1 MANYPVYV
9 CGYVLLLF
17 FLSLGKIGGDN
28 QVQDDLFLFLESCMG
43 K

>member
-1 MANYPVYV
+1 MANYPVCV
-9 CGYVLLLF
+9 WLCFVIV